1 MKKMGIT
8 GNPRISIIVPAYNAQ
23 GTIIPCLESLLK
35 SDLKEIEVIVVDDGS
50 SDETFR
56 NVQALQKYTPRIRL
70 YWQENCGVS
79 AARNLGIQMA
89 RGEYIGFCDSDD
101 WVDNEM
107 YSTMLRQAEDKKV
120 DLVVCDHCKDSG
132 DKRAYESYDF
142 PSGLIKGR
150 EYCYWLKYAL
160 TNDHLEYPMT
170 CSVWACLFRK
180 SVITENRILFPAG
193 VTNGEDFIFGAQF
206 SACAES
212 MMYLKGFAPYHY
224 CCIPGSASKAGSLQM
239 IANCKKIVPLIYDT
253 FHKYDQI
260 PNLEDQIFLSQ
271 IRYISLAIRRML
283 DDKWS
288 LKRICQNTRDLVDDT
303 IRYRGIWDKTD
314 YQLLIGQKI
323 LILALKLNIIEL
335 YVIIAFI
342 KKNYLYK

>member
-1 MKKMGIT
+1 
-8 GNPRISIIVPAYNAQ
+8 
-23 GTIIPCLESLLK
+23 
-35 SDLKEIEVIVVDDGS
+35 
-50 SDETFR
+50 
-56 NVQALQKYTPRIRL
+56 
-70 YWQENCGVS
+70 
-79 AARNLGIQMA
+79 
-89 RGEYIGFCDSDD
+89 
-101 WVDNEM
+101 
-107 YSTMLRQAEDKKV
+107 
-120 DLVVCDHCKDSG
+120 
-132 DKRAYESYDF
+132 
-142 PSGLIKGR
+142 
-150 EYCYWLKYAL
+150 
-160 TNDHLEYPMT
+160 
-170 CSVWACLFRK
+170 
-180 SVITENRILFPAG
+180 
-193 VTNGEDFIFGAQF
+193 
-206 SACAES
+206 
-212 MMYLKGFAPYHY
+212 
-224 CCIPGSASKAGSLQM
+224 M